1 MGQKLKLKWRVQF
14 PAAVKAISPIT
25 VTKSGLLY
33 VFGLDVQAL
42 LQSINPF
49 FLPVPTVKNITFA
62 NSPYIPLADD
72 QVLLIDTSGGH
83 VVVAMPLASTR
94 SLDLIIKDA
103 TGNAGTVGHDISVTF
118 NGGQTADGQTP
129 YPIDSPYLAVR
140 FGVKAGGYFIK

>member
-42 LQSINPF
+42 LLSIGPF
-49 FLPVPTVKNITFA
+49 FLPVPSVKNITFA

-72 QVLLIDTSGGH
+72 QVLLVDTAGG
-83 VVVAMPLASTR
+83 VVVIAMPLASTR
-94 SLDLIIKDA
+94 SLDLTIKDA
-103 TGNAGTVGHDISVTF
+103 TGHAAANPISVTF
-118 NGGQTADGQTP
+118 NGGQSADGLTP
-129 YPIDSPYLAVR
+129 YPIDSNYLAVK
-140 FGVKAGGYFIK
+140 FGVKTGGYFIHA